1 MKPLVFGF
9 AVVTAS
15 TASSTNATTT
25 TTTDVTTT
33 NATTNTTNAI
43 TADATNDSEYT
54 TMIRV
59 GSRVDQFEFF
69 LR

>member
-1 MKPLVFGF
+1 MKPLVFEF
-9 AVVTAS
+9 AVLTAITAS
-15 TASSTNATTT
+15 TTNATTT
-25 TTTDVTTT
+25 STTDATTTD
-33 NATTNTTNAI
+33 ATTNNTNAI
-43 TADATNDSEYT
+43 TANTTNDCEYA